1 VLSRVADSLYW
12 IARYMERAEDTSGL
26 LHVNF
31 HALLDTNVADHP
43 EAWRQLIRITGQEAL
58 FAKHADVASARTV
71 SEFLLWHP
79 KNPDSVVANITRAR
93 ENARGVR
100 EQVTTDMWQHLN
112 RLYFSVRDVNK
123 EAVLRA
129 PHGFFARIRQ
139 SSHAFQGITKATMPH
154 GEAYEFIELG
164 THLERAVQTARI
176 VNIKHGV
183 IAKSPPGGPA
193 EAALLVALLK
203 SCGAFEAIRKRES
216 SQLQPQRVAEY
227 LLLDRD
233 FPRAVLF
240 CLDTCLR
247 AVTLISGD
255 TGDPQRALGR
265 LCAQL
270 AFFDHRELHARPIHE
285 LLNPLIYNI
294 EAAGEEITRTYF
306 HSRVVALDAF
316 AVLTAGQQQQ

>member
-31 HALLDTNVADHP
+31 HALLDTNAADHP
-43 EAWRQLIRITGQEAL
+43 EAWRQLVRITGQEKL
-58 FAKHADVASARTV
+58 FAEHADTVGARTV

-79 KNPDSVVANITRAR
+79 ANDDSVVANIARAR

-100 EQVTTDMWQHLN
+100 EQITTDMWQHLN
-112 RLYFSVRDVNK
+112 RLYFYVRDVNK

-129 PHGFFARIRQ
+129 PHGFFARIRE

-164 THLERAVQTARI
+164 THLERAAQTARI
-176 VNIKHGV
+176 VNIKYAALQGSQG
-183 IAKSPPGGPA
+183 SPA
-193 EAALLVALLK
+193 DAALLTALLK
-203 SCGAFEAIRKRES
+203 SCGAFEAIRRRES

-240 CLDTCLR
+240 CLDTTLR
-247 AVTLISGD
+247 SVTLISGSV
-255 TGDPQRALGR
+255 GEPQRALGR

-270 AFFDHRELHARPIHE
+270 AFFDQRDLHARPIHE
-285 LLNPLIYNI
+285 LLNPLIAGI
-294 EAAGEEITRTYF
+294 EAAGDEITRTYF
-306 HSRVVALDAF
+306 HSRVVALDQF
-316 AVLTAGQQQQ
+316 AVLTAGQQQQQ